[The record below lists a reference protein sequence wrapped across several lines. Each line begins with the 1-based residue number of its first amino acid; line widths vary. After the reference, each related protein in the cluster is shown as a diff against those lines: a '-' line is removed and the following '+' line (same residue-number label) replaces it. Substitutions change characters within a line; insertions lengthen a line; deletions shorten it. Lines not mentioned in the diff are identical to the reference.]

1 MPPQVQAAKKPQT
14 AYFLWLSAK
23 REEIQKEIRAKDI
36 KSVAARASELW
47 KNISEADKK
56 PFEEEAKRQKDAFEV
71 FKGTAEGQKALEE
84 KKAERAEKKEAKQ
97 ERAVKAAVKAVEKD
111 DALKRPQTAYFA
123 WLNDNRERIAAELG
137 GKGTLPEVTK
147 KGSEMWKALS
157 EKERKPWEDKA
168 KQEKEAYD
176 AFLKTPEGAAKLQA
190 YKDATSAAKAEVT
203 GGNDQDE
210 TATSPGSKRKQGDA
224 AEPSPK
230 KAKGVRGKP
239 AVKKQE
245 ESIQIPKD
253 VVIACE
259 AAQKKANADV
269 SYEALVRKLLETERL
284 AKQNLTPMQ
293 ALDAIVSSKGLL
305 NPARNMLIS
314 KLGA

>member
-1 MPPQVQAAKKPQT
+1 MKP
-14 AYFLWLSAK
+14 LS
-23 REEIQKEIRAKDI
+23 
-36 KSVAARASELW
+36 
-47 KNISEADKK
+47 
-56 PFEEEAKRQKDAFEV
+56 
-71 FKGTAEGQKALEE
+71 
-84 KKAERAEKKEAKQ
+84 
-97 ERAVKAAVKAVEKD
+97 
-111 DALKRPQTAYFA
+111 AYFA
-123 WLNDNRERIAAELG
+123 WLNDNRERITAELG
-137 GKGTLPEVTK
+137 GKGGPEVTK

-190 YKDATSAAKAEVT
+190 YKDAKSAAKAEVT

-224 AEPSPK
+224 AQPSPK
-230 KAKGVRGKP
+230 KAKGGVKGRP